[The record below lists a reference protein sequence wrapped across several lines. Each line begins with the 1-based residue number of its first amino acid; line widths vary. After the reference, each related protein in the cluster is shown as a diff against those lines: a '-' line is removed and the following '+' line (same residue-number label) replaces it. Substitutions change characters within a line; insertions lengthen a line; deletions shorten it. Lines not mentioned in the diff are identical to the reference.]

1 MPPALFELTAATAL
15 YAPPAL
21 RWSGAPWCVVLSYGH
36 LALNRRLRPGR
47 PAPARP
53 SATLAACLAVILR
66 RPPPRQVLLLNRPGT
81 DLLRHAAH
89 AAGLRSSCSWLSSLR
104 RALFRMSTA
113 RGWNYQAC
121 LLIASWRKWVSSIE
135 TTSAPSRMN

>member
-81 DLLRHAAH
+81 DLLRHAAPRRRP
-89 AAGLRSSCSWLSSLR
+89 AKLMLVAVLSSPGSFQDVNG
-104 RALFRMSTA
+104 A
-113 RGWNYQAC
+113 
-121 LLIASWRKWVSSIE
+121 WVKLPGLPLDRVVAE
-135 TTSAPSRMN
+135 VGLVD